1 VSGAGPPA
9 EDWKKRKWR
18 SRRDGRPAHT
28 LGCPDY
34 YWVQLGEICLT
45 ESTCS
50 VGPELELDMA
60 PPALSNL
67 PLIST
72 LLFTYFVMSDLLPP
86 VSLYWLAEEL
96 ELAPAVPAAPPAAAP
111 APLLEPDPT
120 LAFARMKLS
129 DLDEDAAPPAAAPPA
144 GAPPAGAPPPAGAV
158 PLVPVA
164 DEESACRQ
172 PVTVTL
178 LLLLSSFALGA

>member
-1 VSGAGPPA
+1 MGSRHEAG
-9 EDWKKRKWR
+9 
-18 SRRDGRPAHT
+18 PAHT
-28 LGCPDY
+28 LGCPD

-60 PPALSNL
+60 PEALSSL

-72 LLFTYFVMSDLLPP
+72 LLFTYFVRSDLLPP

-96 ELAPAVPAAPPAAAP
+96 EPAVPAAPAPAAPAPAAPAPAAP
-111 APLLEPDPT
+111 APLLEPDPM
-120 LAFARMKLS
+120 LAFARMKSS
-129 DLDEDAAPPAAAPPA
+129 DLDEEDGAPAV
-144 GAPPAGAPPPAGAV
+144 GAPPGSL

-164 DEESACRQ
+164 LAVSDCRQ
-172 PVTVTL
+172 PVTVTV
-178 LLLLSSFALGA
+178 LLLLSSFWLGA

>member
-1 VSGAGPPA
+1 M
-9 EDWKKRKWR
+9 
-18 SRRDGRPAHT
+18 
-28 LGCPDY
+28 
-34 YWVQLGEICLT
+34 QLGEICFT

-72 LLFTYFVMSDLLPP
+72 LLLTYFVRSDLLPP
-86 VSLYWLAEEL
+86 VSLYWLAEDFEA
-96 ELAPAVPAAPPAAAP
+96 EPAVPAAPPAAP
-111 APLLEPDPT
+111 APLLEPDPS

-129 DLDEDAAPPAAAPPA
+129 DFEEEAAPPPA
-144 GAPPAGAPPPAGAV
+144 APPPAGAAV

-164 DEESACRQ
+164 AAESACRQ

-178 LLLLSSFALGA
+178 LLLSSFALGA

>member
-1 VSGAGPPA
+1 
-9 EDWKKRKWR
+9 
-18 SRRDGRPAHT
+18 
-28 LGCPDY
+28 
-34 YWVQLGEICLT
+34 VQLGEICFT

-72 LLFTYFVMSDLLPP
+72 LLLTYFVRSDLLPP
-86 VSLYWLAEEL
+86 VSLYWLAEDFEA
-96 ELAPAVPAAPPAAAP
+96 EPAVPAAPPAAP
-111 APLLEPDPT
+111 APLLEPDPS

-129 DLDEDAAPPAAAPPA
+129 DFEEDAAPPAAAPPA
-144 GAPPAGAPPPAGAV
+144 GAPGAPA

-164 DEESACRQ
+164 DAESACRQ

>member
-1 VSGAGPPA
+1 
-9 EDWKKRKWR
+9 
-18 SRRDGRPAHT
+18 
-28 LGCPDY
+28 
-34 YWVQLGEICLT
+34 VQLGEICFT

-50 VGPELELDMA
+50 VGPELELGLDIA

-72 LLFTYFVMSDLLPP
+72 LLFTYLVRSDLLPP
-86 VSLYWLAEEL
+86 ISLYWLAEEP
-96 ELAPAVPAAPPAAAP
+96 EAEPAVPAAPAAP
-111 APLLEPDPT
+111 LAPEPV

-129 DLDEDAAPPAAAPPA
+129 DFDEDAAPPPA
-144 GAPPAGAPPPAGAV
+144 APPPAGAV

-164 DEESACRQ
+164 DAESACRQ

-178 LLLLSSFALGA
+178 LLLLSSLALGACADGAGRGLDGGAAGS